1 MLETIT
7 LEDAQAHLAE
17 LITRLVPGSEVLITH
32 NDRPVARLIGQPQL
46 SPQPRKP
53 GSAIGK
59 LIIHA
64 DDDEHLKDFQEYMQ

>member
-7 LEDAQAHLAE
+7 LEDAQARLAE
-17 LITRLVPGSEVLITH
+17 LIAELLPGREVLITQ
-32 NDRPVARLIGQPQL
+32 NDRPVARLIGQPGV

-64 DDDEHLKDFQEYMQ
+64 DDDEHLKDFQEYLQ